1 MIDNNTLII
10 HRNACIS
17 LCVQSPS
24 SPENPSVSVCGLE
37 ATVEL
42 LYKIFIEYHLISE
55 DLSEPST
62 SQPAL
67 TLDPNATQ
75 CF

>member
-1 MIDNNTLII
+1 M
-10 HRNACIS
+10 
-17 LCVQSPS
+17 
-24 SPENPSVSVCGLE
+24 SVCGVE

-55 DLSEPST
+55 DLPEPPI
-62 SQPAL
+62 SQPVL
-67 TLDPNATQ
+67 TPDPNPTH